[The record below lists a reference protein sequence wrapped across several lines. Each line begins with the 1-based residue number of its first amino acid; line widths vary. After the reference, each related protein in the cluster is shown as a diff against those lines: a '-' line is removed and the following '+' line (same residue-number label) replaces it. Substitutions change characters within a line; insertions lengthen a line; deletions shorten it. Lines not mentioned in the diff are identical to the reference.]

1 MSSID
6 NNDKLTAV
14 RIITLLYTD
23 YLLGYYNK
31 HTDTAKKALLYVVE
45 PSEALGVNTERDTIV
60 RLKATIEWLI
70 SILDNRQHIPKVD
83 FVIQLEQVSQYESWI
98 KVAVMQIVELDP
110 EKDKDLLKHTQE
122 TISKELENTVITSEL
137 VAKVKDIYKKA
148 VFDKE
153 AINYRDFAARIVE
166 TFSPYMAS
174 RFELE
179 DANSQGTLNFS
190 EDLSTVTTQI
200 TALLEKDRQKRSGN
214 MVLKTGYQCVN
225 TMLRGGPRMGE
236 FIINIAMKFNYKSGL
251 IVNIFRQLPKYN
263 KPFPVPEGKVPTL
276 VFVTFEQDLSAL
288 IFMLYAGIIENE
300 TRLPLTEEAAALP
313 AGEMAEIVYRY
324 FNNFGW
330 NVVIHHQNPLSWT
343 YEDIFRFTEGLE
355 KAGCRLIAAFF
366 DYLFKVPKTGC
377 HLTQVIGEDVKVF
390 YTRIRAYYKM
400 RDCLIWSPHQMNS
413 SARDALEYSS
423 GLLVENING
432 LGKLE
437 GCRTIDDV
445 VDVEIYQHIE
455 TDKKSNNVALSL
467 MRGKHKLEGEIQ
479 NKQDLLVLLW
489 MNNYNKNMRYV
500 SGVLDDVGYGAM
512 HSHKLSDPPR
522 CMSRESVVFDDDSDF

>member
-23 YLLGYYNK
+23 YLLGFYNK
-31 HTDTAKKALLYVVE
+31 HTETAKRALSFIIE
-45 PSEALGVNTERDTIV
+45 PSEALGVINERDTVI
-60 RLKATIEWLI
+60 RLKTMIEWLI
-70 SILDNRQHIPKVD
+70 SILDNRQHIPQVD
-83 FVIQLEQVSQYESWI
+83 FNIQLEQVSQYEPWI
-98 KVAVMQIVELDP
+98 KAAIAQIVNLDP
-110 EKDKDLLKHTQE
+110 DSDKELLKHTQD
-122 TISKELENTVITSEL
+122 TISKELENTIITAEL
-137 VAKVKDIYKKA
+137 VGKVKDIYKKA
-148 VFDKE
+148 VFEKE
-153 AINYRDFAARIVE
+153 AINHKEFAATIVE

-174 RFELE
+174 KFELE
-179 DANSQGTLNFS
+179 DAHSQGTLNFS
-190 EDLSTVTTQI
+190 EGIETITKQI
-200 TALLEKDRQKRSGN
+200 TTLLEKDRQKRSGN
-214 MVLKTGYQCVN
+214 MVLQTGYQCIN

-263 KPFPVPEGKVPTL
+263 KPYPVPEGKVPTL
-276 VFVTFEQDLSAL
+276 VFITFEQDLSAL

-300 TRLPLTEEAAALP
+300 TRLPLTEEAATMP
-313 AGEMAEIVYRY
+313 ADEMAAIVYRY

-330 NVVIHHQNPLSWT
+330 NVVIKHQNPLSWT
-343 YEDIFRFTEGLE
+343 YEDIFNFTEGLE
-355 KAGCRLIAAFF
+355 KTGCRLVAVFF

-413 SARDALEYSS
+413 SARDAMEYSS
-423 GLLVENING
+423 GLLVENVNG

-445 VDVEIYQHIE
+445 VDVELYQHIE
-455 TDKKSNNVALSL
+455 FDKKSGNVALSL

-479 NKQDLLVLLW
+479 NKQDLLALLW
-489 MNNYNKNMRYV
+489 MNQYNKNVRYV
-500 SGVLDDVGYGAM
+500 SGALDDVGYGAM
-512 HSHKLSDPPR
+512 HSHKLTDPPR